1 MVLAPVVE
9 PQEKRGE
16 DARTANLRNKEALRA
31 CNARLVNSRA
41 IYEGVRKLYAGE

>member
-1 MVLAPVVE
+1 MVLSPVAE

-16 DARTANLRNKEALRA
+16 DARVALARNKEALRA
-31 CNARLVNSRA
+31 CIVRQVKSRA